1 MFPVWAL
8 LYVTSSV
15 FFIQEEKKLAYK
27 TRLRELNID
36 IVSDNEEEEEG

>member
-1 MFPVWAL
+1 M
-8 LYVTSSV
+8 SQKV

-36 IVSDNEEEEEG
+36 IVSDNEEEEG